1 MRNPVATTLRPGR
14 SSRPKPAA
22 PGSLSRCR
30 LASYGNTNNRI
41 LGLTE
46 NAAALRSYTYDNSGN
61 ILTDT
66 RPGDVF
72 AFTYNK
78 RNRPVSVTRNS
89 VTYATYGYNANEQ
102 LVSRSTADRAGHW
115 ARCTTSTISRAT

>member
-1 MRNPVATTLRPGR
+1 M
-14 SSRPKPAA
+14 
-22 PGSLSRCR
+22 
-30 LASYGNTNNRI
+30 ASYGNTNNRI

-66 RPGDVF
+66 RPGEVF

-89 VTYATYGYNANEQ
+89 VAYATYGYNADE
-102 LVSRSTADRAGHW
+102 
-115 ARCTTSTISRAT
+115 